1 MTEWPTP
8 KPLKAAFFDADGTLL
23 SFTSHEV
30 PQSAR
35 RAIELLRESGVRCFL
50 CTGRSPS
57 LLDDVPLDLF
67 DACLTMSGQYCYA
80 GDEVFVNKPIDRFD
94 MEVVVSQVKAGLYQ
108 CLFMEPNRSYLS
120 GYDELVN
127 RAVEDANLTLSVE
140 DVDQALSSDVVQ
152 LNIFLPAD
160 QEDVV
165 LSKTKNLRLT
175 RWSPNFADAMPADG
189 GKAAGVRAALER
201 YGIGADEVVA
211 FGDGGNDADMF
222 AAVGTSVC
230 MGSAPA
236 EVQALT
242 TYVTDD
248 ADHDGIWNA
257 CVRLGM
263 IRPQ

>member
-1 MTEWPTP
+1 MRMWDTP
-8 KPLKAAFFDADGTLL
+8 KPVRAVFFDADGTLL
-23 SFTSHEV
+23 SFATHEV
-30 PQSAR
+30 PDSAR
-35 RAIELLRESGVRCFL
+35 RAIEELRRQGVRCFL

-80 GDEVFVNKPIDRFD
+80 GDEVFVNKPIDRYD
-94 MEVVVSQVKAGLYQ
+94 MEVVVGQVKQGLYQ
-108 CLFMEPNRSYLS
+108 CLFMEPHRSYLS

-127 RAVEDANLTLSVE
+127 RAVADANLTLSVE
-140 DVDQALSSDVVQ
+140 DVDQALSSDVIQ
-152 LNIFLPAD
+152 LNIFLPKE

-165 LSKTKNLRLT
+165 LSKTRNLRLT

-189 GKAAGVRAALER
+189 GKAKGVLAALER
-201 YGIGADEVVA
+201 YGLGVDEAVA

-222 AAVGTSVC
+222 AAVATSVA
-230 MGSAPA
+230 MGNASA

-248 ADHDGIWNA
+248 VDHDGIWNA
-257 CVRLGM
+257 CVRLGL
-263 IRPQ
+263 I